1 MRLPVEWLRQCCI
14 VDTPG
19 TNAVIAR
26 HAQLTERIV
35 PRADIIVFVT
45 SADRPFSES
54 ERLFLSTI
62 KSFHKKVVIVVNKTD
77 IVRTDAEVEAVLDFV
92 RMHGR
97 TLLGHTPEVFGVS
110 AQVALESKLA
120 AGATSPSAARP
131 AVAAEW
137 ERSRFGKFEVNLVGR
152 LSSRTWQPRF
162 HLARAAQAHIHALLS
177 AESRVARKLLT
188 PLGVAEQLTSDALVR
203 VAERKRALK
212 VRRPAPVLRSHRAD
226 ENALP
231 VPAGR
236 YCDARARRGEHGAVL
251 DRPGA

>member
-1 MRLPVEWLRQCCI
+1 MPVEWLRQCCI

-62 KSFHKKVVIVVNKTD
+62 KSFHKKVVIVVNTTY

-137 ERSRFGKFEVNLVGR
+137 ERSRFGKFEVNLHVVGR
-152 LSSRTWQPRF
+152 LSPRALQTRF
-162 HLARAAQAHIHALLS
+162 HLARATQAHIHALLS

-212 VRRPAPVLRSHRAD
+212 VRRPAPVLRSRRVD

-231 VPAGR
+231 VPAG
-236 YCDARARRGEHGAVL
+236 
-251 DRPGA
+251 

>member
-1 MRLPVEWLRQCCI
+1 MPVEWLRQCCI

-110 AQVALESKLA
+110 AQVALEAKLA
-120 AGATSPSAARP
+120 AGATPPPVARP

-137 ERSRFGKFEVNLVGR
+137 ARSRFGKFEVCPAAA
-152 LSSRTWQPRF
+152 SSPPRAWPTPN
-162 HLARAAQAHIHALLS
+162 HLARSAQAHIHALLS

-212 VRRPAPVLRSHRAD
+212 VWRRPPPQLPPRA
-226 ENALP
+226 
-231 VPAGR
+231 
-236 YCDARARRGEHGAVL
+236 
-251 DRPGA
+251 